1 MSRLPCSLIMLY
13 LCGLLLSIGVWTS
26 PCQETLTSK
35 DFHTVLSWRCPE
47 LPPDVLY
54 TVEIHTRRQGKE
66 PWKNVA
72 GCVNIS
78 FSYCNLSSSFADIYQ
93 LHFTRLRAVW
103 AGGGSHWTG
112 SHREFFP
119 LRDTSFSSPRLS
131 LSVRG
136 QSVTVK
142 VHLPCSPYR
151 SRRSQCKLVSK
162 VTPRL
167 HISVTVYREDLP
179 SHSQVETLISH
190 GKNPNHVFTGLV
202 AGHRYCAV
210 ANLSSIYSHSP
221 LSPPRCFSVPE
232 HVPVPL
238 WVTLTV
244 ILSLLQLFLLL
255 AGGLLIH
262 SRSKKT
268 HLPRTL
274 EALKEDMS
282 RVRCAQSME
291 ADEPWDHLS
300 ILSLPPQSP
309 HLTQP
314 LHYTSASPTE
324 DHGYHSNSLPTNSV
338 DNETYWD
345 SRTSLGM
352 CCGPGYPSLLPHC
365 TQDFDPGWYSLGSAC
380 DTQEDLESQS
390 YSRTDLE
397 AEHPLLPTLSTQVDC
412 QASPA
417 QDIPLTSVRL
427 RVSKGEDW
435 GCEKWDPLSFP
446 RLVPLW
452 ADTSQLGGAAHDNQ
466 VICDSGKAVQ
476 ISERSGDKDNN
487 TGATPHMQTCPS
499 AQSCQKALDSPF
511 CALHNQAPVCA
522 RTVCSSSGGPGESS
536 GLGDSSGILWADPD
550 CESGIVLGPLGLE
563 SLLNFLPNTAVSGT
577 TDTDHQPVEWV
588 E

>member
-232 HVPVPL
+232 HVPA
-238 WVTLTV
+238 
-244 ILSLLQLFLLL
+244 LS
-255 AGGLLIH
+255 AVGR
-262 SRSKKT
+262 RSAHT
-268 HLPRTL
+268 FP
-274 EALKEDMS
+274 
-282 RVRCAQSME
+282 
-291 ADEPWDHLS
+291 
-300 ILSLPPQSP
+300 I
-309 HLTQP
+309 
-314 LHYTSASPTE
+314 
-324 DHGYHSNSLPTNSV
+324 
-338 DNETYWD
+338 
-345 SRTSLGM
+345 
-352 CCGPGYPSLLPHC
+352 
-365 TQDFDPGWYSLGSAC
+365 
-380 DTQEDLESQS
+380 QED
-390 YSRTDLE
+390 T
-397 AEHPLLPTLSTQVDC
+397 
-412 QASPA
+412 PA
-417 QDIPLTSVRL
+417 QDTGSPERGHV
-427 RVSKGEDW
+427 KG
-435 GCEKWDPLSFP
+435 
-446 RLVPLW
+446 
-452 ADTSQLGGAAHDNQ
+452 A
-466 VICDSGKAVQ
+466 
-476 ISERSGDKDNN
+476 
-487 TGATPHMQTCPS
+487 
-499 AQSCQKALDSPF
+499 
-511 CALHNQAPVCA
+511 VCA
-522 RTVCSSSGGPGESS
+522 EHGG
-536 GLGDSSGILWADPD
+536 
-550 CESGIVLGPLGLE
+550 
-563 SLLNFLPNTAVSGT
+563 
-577 TDTDHQPVEWV
+577 
-588 E
+588 